1 VKRGESVDVTQK
13 SPGYGKE
20 RDMKARFHKRSWRV
34 RKKVIVWTPLD
45 AEKDDDDVGNGWARP
60 QIRRP
65 PYGFDDYYD
74 IDDI

>member
-1 VKRGESVDVTQK
+1 
-13 SPGYGKE
+13 
-20 RDMKARFHKRSWRV
+20 MKARFNKRSWRL